1 MTILL
6 VLIQPKMLLRANL
19 WLICN
24 RPFWR
29 RVGMGD
35 AFWPTLRGL
44 HTVFICHAYLLCR
57 LQQNE
62 MTTKHSKCTLWRDV
76 GVLREWPCCHG
87 SLYITFWGILV
98 QLYTVYV
105 HFFFVL
111 YWPSVITPHLKV
123 KKCISWECRQSM
135 LLSSVLLKA
144 IFLFHKVAALLLLRD
159 FFTGKSTTK
168 R

>member
-1 MTILL
+1 MLSGQHWGAFIQSSFAMPTCCAGCSRMKWLLSIANVRSGVMWGYLESDHVATVPYISPFEEFLFNSILF
-6 VLIQPKMLLRANL
+6 M
-19 WLICN
+19 
-24 RPFWR
+24 
-29 RVGMGD
+29 
-35 AFWPTLRGL
+35 
-44 HTVFICHAYLLCR
+44 FI
-57 LQQNE
+57 
-62 MTTKHSKCTLWRDV
+62 
-76 GVLREWPCCHG
+76 
-87 SLYITFWGILV
+87 F
-98 QLYTVYV
+98 
-105 HFFFVL
+105 FFFVL